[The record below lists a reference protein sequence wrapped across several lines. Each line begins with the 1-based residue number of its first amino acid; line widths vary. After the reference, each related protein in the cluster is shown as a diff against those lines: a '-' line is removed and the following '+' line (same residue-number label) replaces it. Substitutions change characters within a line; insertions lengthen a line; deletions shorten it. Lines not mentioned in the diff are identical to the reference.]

1 MLDMLGVDP
10 RRLEVDADRSCVGC
24 AYNLRTLPIDSR
36 CPECST
42 PIALSLRPNEL
53 EFVDPEWLLKVRG
66 GVFALLVVSI
76 GMVVAMLLG
85 GVGVT
90 GIASCS
96 AMSVI
101 PLLVILYVLFAVGVF
116 RATTTEPSAAS
127 ETAFDSARFAARVF
141 VFSPLI
147 LGPLAYVGLAGSLGV
162 VLARIRRLAQ
172 RANERRLAARCSW
185 AIASLWPTGAAYLVA
200 RFAPFMAYELT
211 APLLWIVLAVT
222 IATAIVCSVTLAA
235 ARSMLGRAIVRNR
248 FAYTPAAVAAAS
260 AEQRSI
266 SSC

>member
-127 ETAFDSARFAARVF
+127 ETAFDSARMNAGWRPGA
-141 VFSPLI
+141 
-147 LGPLAYVGLAGSLGV
+147 VGLLLVCGPPVLRIWSPVLRRSWRTSL
-162 VLARIRRLAQ
+162 LH
-172 RANERRLAARCSW
+172 RCFGLSW
-185 AIASLWPTGAAYLVA
+185 
-200 RFAPFMAYELT
+200 R
-211 APLLWIVLAVT
+211 
-222 IATAIVCSVTLAA
+222 
-235 ARSMLGRAIVRNR
+235 
-248 FAYTPAAVAAAS
+248 
-260 AEQRSI
+260 
-266 SSC
+266 